1 MTKETTKYNSNI
13 LLSGFVE
20 GCYTSENDYGNIDG
34 SIMKDSNKLGENI
47 EDMVKDTENLLKNT
61 RGA

>member
-13 LLSGFVE
+13 LSSGFVE
-20 GCYTSENDYGNIDG
+20 GCYTSENDYGNIEG
-34 SIMKDSNKLGENI
+34 SKMKDNNKLGENI
-47 EDMVKDTENLLKNT
+47 EDMVKDTYNLLNNA